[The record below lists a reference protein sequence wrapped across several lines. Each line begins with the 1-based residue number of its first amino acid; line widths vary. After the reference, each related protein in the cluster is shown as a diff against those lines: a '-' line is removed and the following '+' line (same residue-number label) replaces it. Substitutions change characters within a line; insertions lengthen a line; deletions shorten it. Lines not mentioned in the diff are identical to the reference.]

1 MGLVIWGRPPNP
13 VVNTILL
20 LEVMIPWDLTRRKG
34 SNVDT
39 PAKLIAAARRHAG
52 ITADDISDSGEIATA
67 TSYRISYYP
76 LFGSGLVL
84 ARLYF

>member
-52 ITADDISDSGEIATA
+52 ITADDISVSGGTATA
-67 TSYRISYYP
+67 TSYRIIYYP
-76 LFGSGLVL
+76 LFGNGLVL

>member
-1 MGLVIWGRPPNP
+1 LGSDQKKR
-13 VVNTILL
+13 
-20 LEVMIPWDLTRRKG
+20 